1 MSGLLRDQAGY
12 CRDLGS
18 PFYGVLLDLVAD
30 DVDSGGP
37 AAAVLAG
44 YEDDP
49 GPSALALRLA
59 GSVQA
64 LVLSGRAPD
73 AARHYPSTGGDGD
86 ARAAW
91 KSVRTLLAEQP
102 GAVRERLDAA
112 PQTNETGRAAA
123 LWGGVLQVLA
133 DLGPMPVRL
142 WEIGAAGGLNLRA
155 DRFRYTCD
163 DGAAWGDAG
172 SPVLLAGAWSTV
184 PRDAPER
191 VEVVERLGIDVT
203 PLDPT
208 DAGDALT
215 LQSYVWP
222 DQQQRLERLRA
233 ALTVAA
239 AVPATVRRGSAAELV
254 ETFAPRAGTLGV
266 LWHSVMWQY
275 LAPDERSR
283 VLALLAEAGAAAS
296 MAAPLA
302 HVSFEPRRPTPRQP
316 HEFVITVRTWPGG
329 QERIL
334 GSAPP
339 HGVPVTWRR

>member
-18 PFYGVLLDLVAD
+18 PFYGVLLDLLAD
-30 DVDSGGP
+30 DVDADGP

-44 YEDDP
+44 HENDP

-59 GSVQA
+59 GSVHA

-73 AARHYPSTGGDGD
+73 AARHFPSTGGDGD
-86 ARAAW
+86 AHAAW
-91 KSVRTLLAEQP
+91 KVVRTLLAQQP
-102 GAVRERLDAA
+102 EAVHERLDAA

-123 LWGGVLQVLA
+123 LWGAVLQVLA

-163 DGAAWGDAG
+163 DGTAWGDAG
-172 SPVLLAGAWSTV
+172 SPVELTGAWSMV
-184 PRDAPER
+184 PRRAPEH
-191 VEVVERLGIDVT
+191 VEVVERLGIDVA
-203 PLDPT
+203 PLDAT
-208 DAGDALT
+208 DPGDALT

-222 DQQQRLERLRA
+222 DQQQRLDRLRA
-233 ALTVAA
+233 ALAVAA
-239 AVPATVRRGSAAELV
+239 AVPATVRTGSAAELV
-254 ETFAPRAGTLGV
+254 VEFAPRAGTLGV

-275 LAPDERSR
+275 MAEDERSR
-283 VLALLAEAGAAAS
+283 VVALLADAGAAAS
-296 MAAPLA
+296 ADAPLA
-302 HVSFEPRRPTPRQP
+302 HVSFEPRRPAPGRP

-329 QERIL
+329 QELSL
-334 GSAPP
+334 GTAPP